1 MIIRSNPIE
10 VNFFAAVK
18 SFDAN
23 TAIIGHFCIKF
34 KELDWVR
41 ATIPIVRQCLPHAGR
56 RLCWSTWGS
65 RWSFGCETSVFLCY
79 YFCKEKVLK
88 KSWTLQDY
96 PIMIQAHYGNF
107 KKSTM
112 NITICRVFCLM
123 LNCDKW
129 RPCFKANK
137 HCFNHIMLDHMIWKG
152 INVWP
157 NKQNE
162 AGSAR
167 EIACELTNLIQTH
180 KNIILPF
187 LIQFLHDSFQN
198 MPVCQT
204 FWYITLSTWNILVTV
219 CQFSKTLRKRFL

>member
-1 MIIRSNPIE
+1 MIR
-10 VNFFAAVK
+10 
-18 SFDAN
+18 
-23 TAIIGHFCIKF
+23 
-34 KELDWVR
+34 
-41 ATIPIVRQCLPHAGR
+41 
-56 RLCWSTWGS
+56 
-65 RWSFGCETSVFLCY
+65 
-79 YFCKEKVLK
+79 
-88 KSWTLQDY
+88 
-96 PIMIQAHYGNF
+96 AHYGNF

-152 INVWP
+152 INVRP
-157 NKQNE
+157 NKQNQTR
-162 AGSAR
+162 SAR
-167 EIACELTNLIQTH
+167 EIACELTNLIQAH

-204 FWYITLSTWNILVTV
+204 FWYITLSTWNILVTL
-219 CQFSKTLRKRFL
+219 CQFSKTLRKRFLINKLNGTLFRFSAFKSFLKFDCIQEALLHRGTTSLIGFITLWNYMEFIDMVTNSTGRIQREVLTTLLILSSWIKKFLGQQSNIWDDSSVEKLFR